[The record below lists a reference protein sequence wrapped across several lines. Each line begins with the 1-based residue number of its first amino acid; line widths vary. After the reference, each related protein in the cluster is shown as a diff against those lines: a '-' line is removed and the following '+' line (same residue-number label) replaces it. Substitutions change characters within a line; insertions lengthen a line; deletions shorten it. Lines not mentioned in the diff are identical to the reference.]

1 MSISETGASSVIWTS
16 DIINSPRGEYEKEN
30 IANFFKAS
38 IISCIA
44 LRNLMCYNSSQQ

>member
-16 DIINSPRGEYEKEN
+16 DIINSPRGEHEKEN

-44 LRNLMCYNSSQQ
+44 SRDLIF